1 MQSRYTRSRKNIF
14 FSISVNNLRFLLPS
28 IRHLPGSPNLHQDP
42 PSDCGQTAFRRDTN
56 SHLSGRSSPDSASEG
71 HIKRGL
77 PLCAETF
84 VQPGFQI
91 ETREMLSGTNSS
103 LSLSG
108 YGARHNLHVSC
119 PAGGTYRSDT
129 GSMPGNAR
137 VSENIPGWTVE
148 PLRPH
153 EPCRTDGTVDIT
165 IILQSPAAPAD
176 SAASPVR
183 METKVSDVRTEL
195 HLPRQV
201 STFPPESL

>member
-1 MQSRYTRSRKNIF
+1 M
-14 FSISVNNLRFLLPS
+14 ISVAFHSASPWLLES
-28 IRHLPGSPNLHQDP
+28 SPESS
-42 PSDCGQTAFRRDTN
+42 SDCDQTAFRRDTN
-56 SHLSGRSSPDSASEG
+56 NHLSRRSSPDSPSEG

-77 PLCAETF
+77 PLCA
-84 VQPGFQI
+84 GFQS
-91 ETREMLSGTNSS
+91 ETRDMLSGTNSS

-153 EPCRTDGTVDIT
+153 EPCPTDGTVDT
-165 IILQSPAAPAD
+165 SIILQSPAAPAV

-201 STFPPESL
+201 STFVPGEI